1 MRISIGQILIFVIV
15 SFLLFGDFDNLKK
28 KLTNLLTH
36 INKFRNNKS
45 KNRKKGS

>member
-1 MRISIGQILIFVIV
+1 MRTSLGQIAILLII

-36 INKFRNNKS
+36 INKLVNN
-45 KNRKKGS
+45 KNRKKGT